1 MLAVGVE
8 LQGLNEVSA
17 FSLLGE
23 LEVEEIVL

>member
-1 MLAVGVE
+1 MLAVGAE

-23 LEVEEIVL
+23 PEAEEIVL